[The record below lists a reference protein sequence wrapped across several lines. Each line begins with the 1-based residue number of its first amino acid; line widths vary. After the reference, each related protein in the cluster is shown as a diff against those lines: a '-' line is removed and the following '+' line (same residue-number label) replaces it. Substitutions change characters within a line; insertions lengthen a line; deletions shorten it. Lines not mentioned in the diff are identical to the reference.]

1 MPPPARYLRSHAEG
15 LLLEGGEPGL
25 RPLLITAGKDGG
37 VACRVVHRD
46 RRPSLPQESAH
57 PSLAAQTAPKVRIEG
72 LFGVYAFSGGP
83 YAAVILESEP
93 LLKRDKS
100 TQVFADAKLRCRATP
115 ATPLD

>member
-1 MPPPARYLRSHAEG
+1 MICSATAAAGESTPLTAQPAKMPPPARYLRSHAEG

-72 LFGVYAFSGGP
+72 LLVCMP
-83 YAAVILESEP
+83 LAAAPTPP
-93 LLKRDKS
+93 L
-100 TQVFADAKLRCRATP
+100 F
-115 ATPLD
+115 